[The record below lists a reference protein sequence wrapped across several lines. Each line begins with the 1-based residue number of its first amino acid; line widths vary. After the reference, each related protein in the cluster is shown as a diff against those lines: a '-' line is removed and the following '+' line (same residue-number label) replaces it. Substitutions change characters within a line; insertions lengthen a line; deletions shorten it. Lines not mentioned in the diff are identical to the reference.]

1 MGQNITQKWQ
11 KTWILAK
18 NWPICPVRAPS
29 AGGKNFFELSCR
41 LGSVRNMVRSKI
53 CANQENRTRHPDP
66 NQENINFPHFS
77 PEFLRNKFENFFKN
91 SYRTIVL
98 TNSSKEVPK
107 FFIKGEN
114 YKNTTEKLT
123 SFPFLWNIL
132 SIWCETLVEMSSLRA
147 RFLWNGSE
155 FIHYSPFLR
164 RKSPKCHP
172 IWFISIKTN

>member
-1 MGQNITQKWQ
+1 MTQKWQ
-11 KTWILAK
+11 KTRILAK
-18 NWPICPVRAPS
+18 NWPICPVQAPS
-29 AGGKNFFELSCR
+29 AGGKIFFELSCR

-53 CANQENRTRHPDP
+53 CANQGNRTTPSGP
-66 NQENINFPHFS
+66 NQENPYFPHFS
-77 PEFLRNKFENFFKN
+77 PEFPRNKFENFFKN

-114 YKNTTEKLT
+114 YKNTTEKLS

-132 SIWCETLVEMSSLRA
+132 CIRCETLVEMSSLRA
-147 RFLWNGSE
+147 RFLWNWSE

-164 RKSPKCHP
+164 QKSPKCHP
-172 IWFISIKTN
+172 IWLISIKTN